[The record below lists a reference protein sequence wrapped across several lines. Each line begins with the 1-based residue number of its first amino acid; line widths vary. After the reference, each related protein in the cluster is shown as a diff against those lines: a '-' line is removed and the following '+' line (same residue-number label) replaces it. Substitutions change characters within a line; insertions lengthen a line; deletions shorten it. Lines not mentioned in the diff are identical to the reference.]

1 MFFRNEYWFLSN
13 MYPCKIRVNGLEFK
27 CAEACFQS
35 FKTTDTELRAK
46 FQHLNGFEAKKL
58 GKKIKLRPDWN
69 DIRLE
74 VMRRVVYAK
83 FHQNPELQKLLAD
96 VQGWCIVEDNTWHDT
111 FWGKCDGVGENWLGC
126 ILTAI
131 RTYVRNNTLR
141 CCYCQ
146 YRRDDQA
153 DYCIK
158 YNNFAAE
165 VTDCNKK

>member
-1 MFFRNEYWFLSN
+1 MYFRNEYWFLSN

-74 VMRRVVYAK
+74 VMYRVVFAK
-83 FHQNPELQKLLAD
+83 FRQHPELKTKLLN
-96 VQGWCIVEDNTWHDT
+96 ISEMIIEDNTWHDT
-111 FWGKCDGVGENWLGC
+111 FWGKCNGVGKNKLGI
-126 ILTAI
+126 ILMTI
-131 RTYVRNNTLR
+131 RDTEINKGF
-141 CCYCQ
+141 
-146 YRRDDQA
+146 A
-153 DYCIK
+153 DVDI
-158 YNNFAAE
+158 N
-165 VTDCNKK
+165 DCF